1 MTHKVRPKGFAAAT
15 ALAYRA
21 TLLTGDPELLLAG
34 APWAH
39 EDLRSS

>member
-1 MTHKVRPKGFAAAT
+1 MIYTDAFAAAT
-15 ALAYRA
+15 ALAHEA
-21 TLLTGDPELLLAG
+21 TLLTGDPELLLPF